1 MFYSIQLGLQSKVYR
16 GICDLSSVFEMTL
29 PRLCGII
36 RIATWLIKEMRN
48 QLPQEL
54 VYQRSEKL
62 KTEETLSAT
71 VEEYLETIYNMS
83 AENEV
88 VIGARLAEKFHVSA
102 PTVTEMLKRLVR
114 DGYVEMDNKRQ
125 VILTEEGN
133 QAAEAVLRRH
143 RLTERF
149 LVDMLGMQWHQV
161 HEEACRLEHFISGAV
176 EARVISN
183 LHNPSTCPHGNP
195 IPGSVPNARTYLKDQ
210 GAVRLST
217 IPTGEKATI
226 LLISEVVED
235 EEALILYL
243 HEKGLTPGTQLTVL
257 AKEHESKSAD
267 LQEENFRLLVE
278 GREVSISKAIA
289 AKIWVTR

>member
-1 MFYSIQLGLQSKVYR
+1 
-16 GICDLSSVFEMTL
+16 
-29 PRLCGII
+29 
-36 RIATWLIKEMRN
+36 
-48 QLPQEL
+48 
-54 VYQRSEKL
+54 L

-88 VIGARLAEKFHVSA
+88 VIGARLAEKFHVAA

-114 DGYVEMDNKRQ
+114 DGYVEMDNKHQ
-125 VILTEEGN
+125 VILTEAGN

-176 EARVISN
+176 EARVIASLN
-183 LHNPSTCPHGNP
+183 NPTTCPHGNP
-195 IPGSVPNARTYLKDQ
+195 IPGSVANARTYLKDQ

-217 IPTGEKATI
+217 LAIGEKATI
-226 LLISEVVED
+226 LCISEVVED

-243 HEKGLTPGTQLTVL
+243 HDKGLTPGTQLVVL
-257 AKEHESKSAD
+257 AHDDQSKLVNEQDEQFRMQVKERD
-267 LQEENFRLLVE
+267 VYIN
-278 GREVSISKAIA
+278 KAIA

>member
-1 MFYSIQLGLQSKVYR
+1 MVK
-16 GICDLSSVFEMTL
+16 
-29 PRLCGII
+29 
-36 RIATWLIKEMRN
+36 A
-48 QLPQEL
+48 
-54 VYQRSEKL
+54 
-62 KTEETLSAT
+62 EEPLSAT

-83 AENEV
+83 AEEEV

-114 DGYVEMDNKRQ
+114 DGYIEMDAKRQ
-125 VILTEEGN
+125 VTLTESGN

-149 LVDMLGMQWHQV
+149 LVDMLGMQWHEV

-176 EARVISN
+176 EDRVIASLN
-183 LHNPSTCPHGNP
+183 NPTTCPHGNP
-195 IPGSVPNARTYLKDQ
+195 IPGSVASARTYLRDQ

-217 IPTGEKATI
+217 LTNMEKATI

-243 HEKGLTPGTQLTVL
+243 HDKGLTPGTQLTVL
-257 AKEHESKSAD
+257 SNDGEKESPEQREESFK
-267 LQEENFRLLVE
+267 LFVG
-278 GREVSISKAIA
+278 GREVCISKAVA
-289 AKIWVTR
+289 SKIWVTC

>member
-1 MFYSIQLGLQSKVYR
+1 
-16 GICDLSSVFEMTL
+16 
-29 PRLCGII
+29 
-36 RIATWLIKEMRN
+36 
-48 QLPQEL
+48 
-54 VYQRSEKL
+54 L
-62 KTEETLSAT
+62 KTEESLSAT

-83 AENEV
+83 AENEA
-88 VIGARLAEKFHVSA
+88 VIGARLAEKFDVSA

-114 DGYVEMDNKRQ
+114 DGYIEMDNKRQ
-125 VILTEEGN
+125 VTLTEAGN

-176 EARVISN
+176 ESRVIESLN
-183 LHNPSTCPHGNP
+183 NPTTCPHGNP
-195 IPGSVPNARTYLKDQ
+195 IPGSVPSARTYLKDQ

-217 IPTGEKATI
+217 LTDGAKATI

-243 HEKGLTPGTQLTVL
+243 HEKGLTPGTPLTVL
-257 AKEHESKSAD
+257 SQDAGNNSGLEDEEDFPLQVEDHE
-267 LQEENFRLLVE
+267 VC
-278 GREVSISKAIA
+278 ISKAVA
-289 AKIWVTR
+289 SKIWVIRKF